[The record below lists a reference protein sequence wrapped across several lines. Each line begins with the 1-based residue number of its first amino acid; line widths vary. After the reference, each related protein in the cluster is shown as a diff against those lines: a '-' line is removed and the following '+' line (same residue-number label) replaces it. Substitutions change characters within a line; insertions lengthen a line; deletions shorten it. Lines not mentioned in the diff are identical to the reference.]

1 MVRKS
6 DGRGDGD
13 SAQPEKDPRAGTPEP
28 VPEPSGAAAVPD
40 LGAAEPTPAAPLEM
54 PEDAPAVDPDA
65 PADPMIEGAPDPMI
79 EAVVD
84 TEADPAELPAA
95 AGAEVAEAPRVE
107 DADPTAE
114 SGPDAPDPWTGTDPV
129 TDTPEDTPEA
139 RADAEDSL
147 AGDRVEAVETTLP
160 AAPPPY
166 GAETGQESGFAP
178 RAVAED
184 AHDHTHDHDH
194 DHDHD
199 DHEEGSS
206 LAAKALTG
214 LVLLLVGAGVG
225 IWAAPKVAPVLPSG
239 LAPVSAWLQPGAA
252 EDSARIAAL
261 EARLAEVARPADI
274 AAAVDAAR
282 SGLETEIA
290 TLRDTVAAGSSGALG
305 ERIGQ
310 LESALD
316 GQRGEVAALK
326 GQLEGLPADG
336 RAAEAGAVAQ
346 IDVYRAEL
354 DGLRAEFDRLSGQ
367 VGSLSGRVEDVAA
380 TSTARVQEIEQTE
393 GARADAAEVQAD
405 LAAIRAA
412 LVAGL
417 PFADQ
422 AARLEAAGMTLP
434 EGLEAAAASGAPSL
448 ADLQARF
455 PAAAHEAIRVSILAS
470 AGDGFLAR
478 ARAYVEAQIASRSLS
493 PQPGATPD
501 AILSRMDDDLAK
513 GDLAGVLTE
522 SAALPSEATGA
533 LSDWLE
539 GVKARQ
545 AADAALATLGGA
557 QPAVTE

>member
-13 SAQPEKDPRAGTPEP
+13 SAQPEEDPRAGTPEP

-107 DADPTAE
+107 DADPAAE

-129 TDTPEDTPEA
+129 TDTPEA

-147 AGDRVEAVETTLP
+147 AGDRVEAAETILP

-261 EARLAEVARPADI
+261 EARLAEVARSADI

-282 SGLETEIA
+282 RISEGLMQAIA
-290 TLRDTVAAGSSGALG
+290 QGVAAARTPASAYGAG
-305 ERIGQ
+305 GQ
-310 LESALD
+310 ANA
-316 GQRGEVAALK
+316 G
-326 GQLEGLPADG
+326 DG
-336 RAAEAGAVAQ
+336 RAFALN
-346 IDVYRAEL
+346 R
-354 DGLRAEFDRLSGQ
+354 
-367 VGSLSGRVEDVAA
+367 
-380 TSTARVQEIEQTE
+380 TA
-393 GARADAAEVQAD
+393 
-405 LAAIRAA
+405 
-412 LVAGL
+412 
-417 PFADQ
+417 
-422 AARLEAAGMTLP
+422 
-434 EGLEAAAASGAPSL
+434 
-448 ADLQARF
+448 
-455 PAAAHEAIRVSILAS
+455 
-470 AGDGFLAR
+470 
-478 ARAYVEAQIASRSLS
+478 
-493 PQPGATPD
+493 
-501 AILSRMDDDLAK
+501 
-513 GDLAGVLTE
+513 
-522 SAALPSEATGA
+522 
-533 LSDWLE
+533 
-539 GVKARQ
+539 
-545 AADAALATLGGA
+545 
-557 QPAVTE
+557 

>member
-1 MVRKS
+1 MVTKS

-13 SAQPEKDPRAGTPEP
+13 SAQPEEDPQAGATAATPEP
-28 VPEPSGAAAVPD
+28 AAEPSGAGPEAVPD

-54 PEDAPAVDPDA
+54 PEDAPDPDPDA
-65 PADPMIEGAPDPMI
+65 PADPMIEATI
-79 EAVVD
+79 D
-84 TEADPAELPAA
+84 TEADPAGLSAGAGAGAGDADDALAGQAAPASEEGAEPAPAATLTDPDPEPEDGLDAARPEVAAAPVAPPPHGSGSGQDSAA
-95 AGAEVAEAPRVE
+95 AG
-107 DADPTAE
+107 
-114 SGPDAPDPWTGTDPV
+114 
-129 TDTPEDTPEA
+129 
-139 RADAEDSL
+139 
-147 AGDRVEAVETTLP
+147 
-160 AAPPPY
+160 
-166 GAETGQESGFAP
+166 
-178 RAVAED
+178 RAVAD
-184 AHDHTHDHDH
+184 DTHDHDP

-214 LVLLLVGAGVG
+214 LVLLLLGAGVG

-239 LAPVSAWLQPGAA
+239 LAPVAAWLQPGTDA
-252 EDSARIAAL
+252 ETARIAAL
-261 EARLAEVARPADI
+261 EARLAEMARPADI

-282 SGLETEIA
+282 GGLETEIG
-290 TLRDTVAAGSSGALG
+290 TLRDAVAAGGSGALG

-310 LESALD
+310 LETALD

-326 GQLEGLPADG
+326 GQIDGLPADDS
-336 RAAEAGAVAQ
+336 AGAAAAGVAAQ

-354 DGLRAEFDRLSGQ
+354 EGLRAEFDRLSGQ
-367 VGSLSGRVEDVAA
+367 VGSLSGRVEEVAA
-380 TSTARVQEIEQTE
+380 TSTARVREIEQTE

-422 AARLEAAGMTLP
+422 AARLEASGTALP

-448 ADLQARF
+448 ADLQAGF
-455 PAAAHEAIRVSILAS
+455 PAMAREAIRVAILAS

-522 SAALPSEATGA
+522 STALPSEAKAA
-533 LSDWLE
+533 LSGWLE

-545 AADAALATLGGA
+545 AADAALATLGPA
-557 QPAVTE
+557 QPATE